1 MVLICKSAQA
11 SFASPRVDLA
21 WPLRKLRLIDFRP
34 SWNIYFEFVSL
45 PDSFL
50 QAGRLHWFLYL
61 MLSYFYDPSLFVFR
75 WSSNFVEKVV
85 LEREH
90 GGQDG
95 ISCLLPRVLYCMES
109 EIEPIITNI
118 RLSIKDNYN

>member
-11 SFASPRVDLA
+11 SFASLRVDLV
-21 WPLRKLRLIDFRP
+21 WPLRKLRLIVFRP

-50 QAGRLHWFLYL
+50 QPGRLHWFLYL

-95 ISCLLPRVLYCMES
+95 ISCLLPCLLYCMES
-109 EIEPIITNI
+109 KIEQIITNI